1 MRYEN
6 TANLVIELDLND
18 GYYITA
24 MAKWNKENNN
34 YSTTL
39 YIHRKHEYILD
50 MMEKF
55 ENIIFNSEMQNI
67 RNDIMKYVDDKNNI
81 GDFEYYKTRYSNMM
95 KSFDIGEEIMR
106 SQNAQ

>member
-24 MAKWNKENNN
+24 MAKWNKESNN
-34 YSTTL
+34 YSITL
-39 YIHRKHEYILD
+39 YIRRKYEYILD

-55 ENIIFNSEMQNI
+55 ENITFSSEMQNI
-67 RNDIMKYVDDKNNI
+67 RNDIMKYVDDKNNT
-81 GDFEYYKTRYSNMM
+81 GDFDYYKARYSNMM
-95 KSFDIGEEIMR
+95 KCFDLGEEAMR
-106 SQNAQ
+106 SQNA